1 MGPVQ
6 QRGLYAMIPALYLKL
21 MVSLTN
27 VRTAYL
33 RYKPGV
39 F

>member
-1 MGPVQ
+1 MEPVQ
-6 QRGLYAMIPALYLKL
+6 QWGLYAMIPALYLKL

-27 VRTAYL
+27 VRTPYL
-33 RYKPGV
+33 RYKLGV